1 MGTYRLQC
9 GSGIRKTLKLRR
21 FKQRKEP
28 DFPAII
34 LFRYSDAEPK
44 AEDENDDENEDDFG
58 RKEAMF
64 FDDARGSAF
73 ESAACLDASVAHLF
87 VSVDRVDPGKE
98 MLARRVAMLL
108 RLV

>member
-44 AEDENDDENEDDFG
+44 ADDEHDDENEDDFG
-58 RKEAMF
+58 RKVAMF
-64 FDDARGSAF
+64 FDDARGWSF
-73 ESAACLDASVAHLF
+73 ESAARLYASVAKRF
-87 VSVDRVDPGKE
+87 VSVDRVDPGCE
-98 MLARRVAMLL
+98 TL
-108 RLV
+108 